1 MTMSSYRPAAPPATI
16 LDEVIGS
23 DPRRRCRACEAVCA
37 TVWGAGL
44 NACASVAERRSW
56 QLSYAE
62 YLSRLAVAHAHETSP
77 PAVAKGLVARPL
89 PTGQ

>member
-16 LDEVIGS
+16 LDEVVGS
-23 DPRRRCRACEAVCA
+23 DPRRRFRACEAVCA

-44 NACASVAERRSW
+44 NACASAAERHQW

-62 YLSRLAVAHAHETSP
+62 HIARLAIAHAHETSP
-77 PAVAKGLVARPL
+77 RSVDQGLVARPL